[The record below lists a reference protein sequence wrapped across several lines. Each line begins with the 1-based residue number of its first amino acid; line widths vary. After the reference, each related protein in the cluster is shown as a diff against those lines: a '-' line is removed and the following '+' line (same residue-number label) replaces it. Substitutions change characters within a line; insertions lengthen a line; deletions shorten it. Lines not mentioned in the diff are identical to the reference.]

1 MGSPMTTTRPVP
13 SALAATAVIALAIG
27 LSGCID
33 PGSGFAVLDR
43 PAEAGDALPVDVPD
57 SDDLSFDPA
66 SARFVADDDGTRLYL
81 AEGRHSTTCLLV
93 YSDDAEPFIGCGGGG
108 WFGIGDRR
116 VRYEVRADGMAA
128 PDDATAL
135 SPNVYRVDD

>member
-1 MGSPMTTTRPVP
+1 M
-13 SALAATAVIALAIG
+13 IALAIG

-43 PAEAGDALPVDVPD
+43 PAEPADALPVDVPG

-81 AEGRHSTTCLLV
+81 AEGRHSATCLIV
-93 YSDDAEPFIGCGGGG
+93 YSGDVEPLVGCGGGQ

-116 VRYEVRADGMAA
+116 VRYEVRADHMPA

-135 SPNVYRVDD
+135 SPNVYRLDD